1 MMRLFRTVGLGLA
14 CLSFAPAQAHHS
26 FSASYMIDEQTEIHG
41 TVVQF
46 LFRNPHSFLH
56 VMAPDKQ
63 GVMQRWAVEWRAGGV
78 LAGDDITP
86 DLLKPG
92 DVVSITGNPGRNEAD
107 HRMRLNSIE
116 RLSDH
121 WKWKAAFE

>member
-1 MMRLFRTVGLGLA
+1 MRDRAWRRVLQLAITVRARPMKPMTRLA
-14 CLSFAPAQAHHS
+14 CLALLAACLASPSLAHHS
-26 FSASYMIDEQTEIHG
+26 FPATYMVDHKTEIQG

-56 VMAPDKQ
+56 VLAPDKD
-63 GVMQRWAVEWRAGGV
+63 GIMQRWAVEWRAGGV

-92 DVVSITGNPGRNEAD
+92 DLVAISGNPGRN
-107 HRMRLNSIE
+107 
-116 RLSDH
+116 
-121 WKWKAAFE
+121 